1 MSSNELAVMNGDMRI
16 AASGYQ
22 TLLSDKYDI
31 TRRQSYK
38 YSPDYNK
45 RAQDGWRFVCIVP
58 TTQRGTGHIEEMDQV
73 FEKQF

>member
-1 MSSNELAVMNGDMRI
+1 MMSSNELAVMNGDMRI

-45 RAQDGWRFVCIVP
+45 NTFDIRTI
-58 TTQRGTGHIEEMDQV
+58 
-73 FEKQF
+73 